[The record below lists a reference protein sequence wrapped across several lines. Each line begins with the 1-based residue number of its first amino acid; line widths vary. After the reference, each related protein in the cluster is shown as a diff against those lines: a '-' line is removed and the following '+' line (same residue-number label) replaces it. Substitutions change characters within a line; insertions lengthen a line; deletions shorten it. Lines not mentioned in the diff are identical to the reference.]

1 MEESP
6 ENLNIFGYFFDLQ
19 MRHLILDNG
28 SLCIHSARSVDKG
41 HFLCQATN
49 GFGIGLSKV
58 VHLDVRVPAR
68 FHRPFQ
74 NITAIQGS
82 SATLDC
88 TADGDKP
95 VSINWFQNGH
105 RFDATLH
112 ERVTAE
118 EIALPNGVAAKL
130 EFERLQRT
138 DTARFV
144 CIAANK
150 YGSDRSE
157 ILLVVQEPPE
167 TPVNFHVSNYSS
179 RSVSLAW
186 EPPYD
191 GNSRITHYVVQ
202 YKNTSVTWHWNVA
215 QVLVQG
221 DQQNV
226 TVAGLLPA
234 HAYHFRALAGNSIGT
249 SNATSVLSV
258 TTEEEPPESPPRDVK
273 VRTKSS
279 ESLLVTWKPPEQKF
293 QNGEILGYHI
303 GYRESNSSDEFRYK
317 TFEVIPGT
325 QLQGLLNSLRKFTE
339 YSVHV
344 QAYNRAGT
352 GPRSPGVAATTGE
365 DVPGSPPEDV
375 RCEPS
380 SSSSLSVWWSAP
392 ATQINGV
399 LQGYRVLYRALSD
412 WDERVTGEENVEL
425 ADLQSFCNYSV
436 EVRAFTSKGDGA
448 GSRPVFCRTLEDVP
462 DEPADI
468 KALVMD
474 SETILLSWRPPK
486 YPNGILTKY
495 KVYIKSLDGFG
506 LTRDEFDVTAGQTE
520 FRVSHL
526 SAQHRYLLWVSAA
539 TAAGEGA
546 ASRRLAAPPRDTL
559 SLPCLAVG
567 QPPPLRRWTKDGSA
581 VESGGRVRINEEW
594 QLTISPTQTSD
605 SGQYTCSAEN
615 AFGSDQVVYSVTI
628 RVPAAPVNL
637 SASAAGHTSIQLRWQ
652 LPSEARTTVQ
662 GYQLHYKKEFGEWEQ
677 LTLPAE
683 SRSWTVRGLQCGSRY
698 QLYLQAFNREGRSA
712 ATPTAAARTLGTA
725 PVAPTDS
732 KLIRVNATWISL
744 NLSSW
749 SDGGCPITSVV
760 VEYKARGEPA
770 WTLVSNNAQVRPGD
784 VAVLDLASGASYRL
798 RVTAHN
804 SAGSTVATY
813 DFATLTHAGATVSP
827 ELTVHSG
834 YSDRGLHSGVKVIA
848 PALAGALFLLTLA
861 ASALLYLRR
870 TSGRPPQSK
879 HEEKP
884 ADAAPPSELEER
896 SVGATQTRP
905 SAEGPQAAAA
915 VTSAPASAGGGV
927 YQGPPLCLPF
937 RDVSPY
943 ATFQVAPGCPDV
955 VQQSGAPLTAHHS
968 HYGDGMH
975 QHGKNAAQVPALEEL
990 LRSLVFHK
998 HE

>member
-1 MEESP
+1 M
-6 ENLNIFGYFFDLQ
+6 
-19 MRHLILDNG
+19 
-28 SLCIHSARSVDKG
+28 
-41 HFLCQATN
+41 
-49 GFGIGLSKV
+49 
-58 VHLDVRVPAR
+58 
-68 FHRPFQ
+68 
-74 NITAIQGS
+74 
-82 SATLDC
+82 
-88 TADGDKP
+88 
-95 VSINWFQNGH
+95 
-105 RFDATLH
+105 
-112 ERVTAE
+112 
-118 EIALPNGVAAKL
+118 AAKL

-144 CIAANK
+144 CIAANE

-226 TVAGLLPA
+226 AVAGLLPA
-234 HAYHFRALAGNSIGT
+234 HAYHFRALASNSIGT
-249 SNATSVLSV
+249 SNATKVLSV
-258 TTEEEPPESPPRDVK
+258 TTYEEPPESPPRDVK

-293 QNGEILGYHI
+293 QNGEILGYHV
-303 GYRESNSSDEFRYK
+303 GYRESNSSDEFHYK

-325 QLQGLLNSLRKFTE
+325 QLQGLLDSLRKFTE

-344 QAYNRAGT
+344 QAYNGAGA
-352 GPRSPGVAATTGE
+352 GPRSPAVAAKTGE

-392 ATQINGV
+392 TTQINGV

-412 WDERVTGEENVEL
+412 WDEPPAPSERVTEEENVEL

-436 EVRAFTSKGDGA
+436 EVRAFTRKGDGT

-468 KALVMD
+468 KALVVD

-486 YPNGILTKY
+486 HPNGILTKY

-506 LTRDEFDVTAGQTE
+506 LTRDDFDVPAGQTV

-546 ASRRLAAPPRDTL
+546 ASRRVSQAPSGRAPARVAAFSRQLAAPPHATL

-581 VESGGRVRINEEW
+581 VESSSRVRINEEW
-594 QLTISPTQTSD
+594 LLTISPTQISD
-605 SGQYTCSAEN
+605 TGQYTCCAEN

-628 RVPAAPVNL
+628 REVRNTGVPVAPVNL

-652 LPSEARTTVQ
+652 LPSEARNIVQ
-662 GYQLHYKKEFGEWEQ
+662 GYHLHYKKEFGEWEQ

-683 SRSWTVRGLQCGSRY
+683 SRSWRVSELQCGSRY
-698 QLYLQAFNREGRSA
+698 QLYLQAFNRVGRSA
-712 ATPTAAARTLGTA
+712 ATPTTAARTLGTA

-732 KLIRVNATWISL
+732 KLIRVNSTWISL

-760 VEYKARGEPA
+760 VEYKVRDEPT
-770 WTLVSNNAQVRPGD
+770 WTLVSNNAQVGPGD
-784 VAVLDLASGASYRL
+784 LAVLDLASGASYRL

-813 DFATLTHAGATVSP
+813 DFATLTHAGG
-827 ELTVHSG
+827 E
-834 YSDRGLHSGVKVIA
+834 RGSANH
-848 PALAGALFLLTLA
+848 LFPRT
-861 ASALLYLRR
+861 ASVPR
-870 TSGRPPQSK
+870 
-879 HEEKP
+879 
-884 ADAAPPSELEER
+884 ER
-896 SVGATQTRP
+896 
-905 SAEGPQAAAA
+905 
-915 VTSAPASAGGGV
+915 
-927 YQGPPLCLPF
+927 
-937 RDVSPY
+937 
-943 ATFQVAPGCPDV
+943 
-955 VQQSGAPLTAHHS
+955 
-968 HYGDGMH
+968 
-975 QHGKNAAQVPALEEL
+975 
-990 LRSLVFHK
+990 
-998 HE
+998 

>member
-1 MEESP
+1 MICLTS
-6 ENLNIFGYFFDLQ
+6 F
-19 MRHLILDNG
+19 
-28 SLCIHSARSVDKG
+28 S
-41 HFLCQATN
+41 
-49 GFGIGLSKV
+49 
-58 VHLDVRVPAR
+58 VPAR

-88 TADGDKP
+88 TVDGDKP

-112 ERVTAE
+112 ERVTAK

-144 CIAANK
+144 CSAANK

-234 HAYHFRALAGNSIGT
+234 HAYHFRALASNSIGT
-249 SNATSVLSV
+249 SNATSELSV

-293 QNGEILGYHI
+293 RNGEILGYHI
-303 GYRESNSSDEFRYK
+303 GYRESNSSDEFHYK

-325 QLQGLLNSLRKFTE
+325 QLQGLLDSLRKFTE

-352 GPRSPGVAATTGE
+352 GPRSTAVAAKTDE

-412 WDERVTGEENVEL
+412 WDEPPAPSERVTGEENMEL
-425 ADLQSFCNYSV
+425 TDLQSFCNYSV

-474 SETILLSWRPPK
+474 SETILLSWRPPN

-506 LTRDEFDVTAGQTE
+506 LTRDEFDVPPGQTE
-520 FRVSHL
+520 FRVPHL
-526 SAQHRYLLWVSAA
+526 PAQRRYLLWVSAA

-546 ASRRLAAPPRDTL
+546 ASRRVTQAP
-559 SLPCLAVG
+559 S
-567 QPPPLRRWTKDGSA
+567 RRAGSA
-581 VESGGRVRINEEW
+581 VESSSRVRISEEW
-594 QLTISPTQTSD
+594 QLTISPTRTSD
-605 SGQYTCSAEN
+605 SGQYTCYAEN
-615 AFGSDQVVYSVTI
+615 AFGSDHVVYSVTI

-662 GYQLHYKKEFGEWEQ
+662 GYHLHYKKEFGEWEQ

-683 SRSWTVRGLQCGSRY
+683 SSSWRVSELQCGSRY

-712 ATPTAAARTLGTA
+712 ATPTTAARTLGTA

-732 KLIRVNATWISL
+732 KLIRVNSTWISL

-760 VEYKARGEPA
+760 VEYKARGEPT
-770 WTLVSNNAQVRPGD
+770 WTLVSNNAQVGPGD
-784 VAVLDLASGASYRL
+784 MAVLDLASGASYRL

-813 DFATLTHAGATVSP
+813 NFATLTHASATAPP

-861 ASALLYLRR
+861 AGVLLHLRR

-884 ADAAPPSELEER
+884 ADAAPPSELGER
-896 SVGATQTRP
+896 SVGAPQTRP
-905 SAEGPQAAAA
+905 SAEAPQAATT
-915 VTSAPASAGGGV
+915 VTSAAASAGGGA

-943 ATFQVAPGCPDV
+943 ATFQVAQGCPDV
-955 VQQSGAPLTAHHS
+955 VQQSGAPPTAHHS

-975 QHGKNAAQVPALEEL
+975 QHGKRLLEEAEAEETL
-990 LRSLVFHK
+990 DKSDSESSDECKELE
-998 HE
+998 HETNARGW